1 MEDNKKGTRKRIVR
15 RPSEGHAEKVDYST
29 SRSFDSEDRPRRAF
43 GSSRPRS
50 DRP

>member
-29 SRSFDSEDRPRRAF
+29 SRTH
-43 GSSRPRS
+43 
-50 DRP
+50 